1 MTPEECFT
9 TVTSLLPTLPSA
21 REFTTSITF
30 ISRSNDIPA
39 SPPPPPPPTSLTRAS
54 TLPHLHIVCRE
65 SNSDS
70 NTFTRVAVDGLGA
83 SGALSGRGY
92 FEPAMSDGSG
102 VGSSSSSSSTSGGS
116 VHVLSDRVS
125 SREELIG
132 LLTHEFVHA
141 VDSSV
146 HRLDLSTCAALAC
159 SEIRAAAASECS
171 LLITSTT
178 ATSSKYWPNWYR
190 AMCVRNVAK
199 TSTAMVFPQNGGA
212 CVDALFSPC
221 SSLSPSESPVPTV
234 AHALRT
240 ESDAIEMAQRRNDTR
255 LS

>member
-21 REFTTSITF
+21 REFTTSLTF
-30 ISRSNDIPA
+30 IPRVSGPNVDTPPSPS
-39 SPPPPPPPTSLTRAS
+39 SPPLPPPSS
-54 TLPHLHIVCRE
+54 SLPHLHIVCRE
-65 SNSDS
+65 SNSES
-70 NTFTRVAVDGLGA
+70 KTFARVAVDGLGA

-92 FEPAMSDGSG
+92 FEPTIGS
-102 VGSSSSSSSTSGGS
+102 SGGS
-116 VHVLSDRVS
+116 IHVLSDRVS
-125 SREELIG
+125 TREEVNG

-146 HRLDLSTCAALAC
+146 HHLDLSTCAALAC

-171 LLITSTT
+171 LVIMPPTT
-178 ATSSKYWPNWYR
+178 TSKYWPSWYR

-212 CVDALFSPC
+212 CVDALFTPC

-234 AHALRT
+234 THALRT
-240 ESDAIEMAQRRNDTR
+240 ETDAIEKAQRRSNEKIR
-255 LS
+255 LSYKKLL